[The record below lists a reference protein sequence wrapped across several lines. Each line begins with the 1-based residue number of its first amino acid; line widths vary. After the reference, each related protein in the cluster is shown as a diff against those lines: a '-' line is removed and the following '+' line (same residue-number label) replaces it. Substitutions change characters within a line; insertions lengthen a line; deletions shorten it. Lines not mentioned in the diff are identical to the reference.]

1 MNDVRVMVVE
11 RSKRGTRI
19 EGAGGVRLAMMEPPR
34 RTAATGACI
43 SRRKIS
49 RHLASLLL
57 RFGWSDGGDGMR
69 PVRGE
74 RAHERAR
81 SMELSDLPDGVL
93 AVVLD
98 HVARGPDGISDV
110 SRASCVNRYFRA
122 MALDRQRRMRTLDVR
137 SLGRRARHAV
147 PHIARRCT
155 SLRRVFCDRTN
166 ITDECVTALLTAS
179 ALTLERLSLADCR
192 HLRDLHG
199 AWERADDKSPESP
212 ESPRWFG
219 RLRELDISGSSWS
232 PRALVALLRGA
243 RDSLTALNLAST
255 HVSRGSVG
263 HGDDFGEVAGAV
275 LGCARLR
282 RLNLG
287 QPVDFVVPCLALKVF
302 APQNGPAADAP
313 AANGARRPTPDGVFA
328 ALEELSFQRNAA
340 VNDDVLARIAAECMN
355 ITRLDLRGTTV
366 SREGIA
372 AFATRSPC
380 APRLRSL
387 LLGGCDSLDDAA
399 LAAVASRCG
408 ALLELDLSMHTLVG
422 VGGIEALAEG
432 CRALR
437 RLRISRN
444 AKVTAEALGR
454 LAAGGALE
462 SLSAVRCARAGEEA
476 LRRKLGRFAGTC
488 RIDVVGDDF
497 AWTTSRG

>member
-1 MNDVRVMVVE
+1 
-11 RSKRGTRI
+11 
-19 EGAGGVRLAMMEPPR
+19 
-34 RTAATGACI
+34 
-43 SRRKIS
+43 
-49 RHLASLLL
+49 
-57 RFGWSDGGDGMR
+57 
-69 PVRGE
+69 
-74 RAHERAR
+74 
-81 SMELSDLPDGVL
+81 MELSDLPDGAL
-93 AVVLD
+93 AVILD

-110 SRASCVNRYFRA
+110 SRASCVNRYFHA

-155 SLRRVFCDRTN
+155 SLRRVFRDRTN
-166 ITDECVTALLTAS
+166 VTDECVTALLTAS

-199 AWERADDKSPESP
+199 AREGAEDESP
-212 ESPRWFG
+212 MHDNPRRCG

-232 PRALVALLRGA
+232 PRALIALLRGA

-255 HVSRGSVG
+255 HVSRGSLG
-263 HGDDFGEVAGAV
+263 RGDDFGEVAGAV

-287 QPVDFVVPCLALKVF
+287 APVDFVVPCLALKVF
-302 APQNGPAADAP
+302 APPAADAP
-313 AANGARRPTPDGVFA
+313 AARAAAPAGAAASVFS

-340 VNDDVLARIAAECMN
+340 VNDDVLARIAARCVN
-355 ITRLDLRGTTV
+355 LARLDVRGTAV

-372 AFATRSPC
+372 AFARDARC

-408 ALLELDLSMHTLVG
+408 ALLEIDLSMHTLVG
-422 VGGIEALAEG
+422 VDLAQDLLPALIGVA
-432 CRALR
+432 
-437 RLRISRN
+437 
-444 AKVTAEALGR
+444 T
-454 LAAGGALE
+454 
-462 SLSAVRCARAGEEA
+462 
-476 LRRKLGRFAGTC
+476 
-488 RIDVVGDDF
+488 D
-497 AWTTSRG
+497 

>member
-1 MNDVRVMVVE
+1 
-11 RSKRGTRI
+11 
-19 EGAGGVRLAMMEPPR
+19 
-34 RTAATGACI
+34 
-43 SRRKIS
+43 
-49 RHLASLLL
+49 
-57 RFGWSDGGDGMR
+57 
-69 PVRGE
+69 
-74 RAHERAR
+74 
-81 SMELSDLPDGVL
+81 MELSDLPDGAL
-93 AVVLD
+93 AVILD

-110 SRASCVNRYFRA
+110 SRASCVNRYFHA

-166 ITDECVTALLTAS
+166 VTDECVTALLTAS

-199 AWERADDKSPESP
+199 AREGAEDESP
-212 ESPRWFG
+212 MHDNPRRFG

-232 PRALVALLRGA
+232 PRALIALLRGA

-255 HVSRGSVG
+255 HVSRGSLG
-263 HGDDFGEVAGAV
+263 RGDDFGEVAGAV

-287 QPVDFVVPCLALKVF
+287 APVDFVVPCLALKVF
-302 APQNGPAADAP
+302 APPAADAP
-313 AANGARRPTPDGVFA
+313 AACAAAPAGAAAGVFF

-340 VNDDVLARIAAECMN
+340 VNDDVLARIAARCVN
-355 ITRLDLRGTTV
+355 LARLDVRGTTV

-372 AFATRSPC
+372 AFARDARC

-408 ALLELDLSMHTLVG
+408 ALLEIDLSMHTLVG
-422 VGGIEALAEG
+422 VEGIEALAEG

-454 LAAGGALE
+454 VAAGGALE
-462 SLSAVRCARAGEEA
+462 TLSAVRCARAGEEA

-488 RIDVVGDDF
+488 RVDVVGDDF
-497 AWTTSRG
+497 AWTTGGG

>member
-1 MNDVRVMVVE
+1 
-11 RSKRGTRI
+11 
-19 EGAGGVRLAMMEPPR
+19 
-34 RTAATGACI
+34 
-43 SRRKIS
+43 
-49 RHLASLLL
+49 
-57 RFGWSDGGDGMR
+57 
-69 PVRGE
+69 
-74 RAHERAR
+74 
-81 SMELSDLPDGVL
+81 MELSDLPDGAL
-93 AVVLD
+93 AVILD

-110 SRASCVNRYFRA
+110 SRASCVNRYFHA

-166 ITDECVTALLTAS
+166 VTDECVTALLTAS

-199 AWERADDKSPESP
+199 AREGAEDESP
-212 ESPRWFG
+212 MHDNPRRFG

-232 PRALVALLRGA
+232 PRALIALLRGA

-255 HVSRGSVG
+255 HVSRGSLG
-263 HGDDFGEVAGAV
+263 RGDDFGEVAGAV

-287 QPVDFVVPCLALKVF
+287 APVDFVVPCLALKVF
-302 APQNGPAADAP
+302 APPAADAP
-313 AANGARRPTPDGVFA
+313 AACAAAPAGAAAGVFF

-340 VNDDVLARIAAECMN
+340 VNDDVLARIAARCVN
-355 ITRLDLRGTTV
+355 LARLDVRGTTV

-372 AFATRSPC
+372 AFARDARC

-408 ALLELDLSMHTLVG
+408 ALLEIDLSMHTLVG
-422 VGGIEALAEG
+422 VEGIEALAEG

-444 AKVTAEALGR
+444 ARVTAEALAR
-454 LAAGGALE
+454 LASRSALE
-462 SLSAVRCARAGEEA
+462 TLGAVRCARAGEAA
-476 LRRKLGRFAGTC
+476 LRLNLGRLAGSC
-488 RIDVVGDDF
+488 RVDVVGDDF
-497 AWTTSRG
+497 AWTASDVG

>member
-1 MNDVRVMVVE
+1 
-11 RSKRGTRI
+11 
-19 EGAGGVRLAMMEPPR
+19 
-34 RTAATGACI
+34 
-43 SRRKIS
+43 
-49 RHLASLLL
+49 
-57 RFGWSDGGDGMR
+57 
-69 PVRGE
+69 
-74 RAHERAR
+74 
-81 SMELSDLPDGVL
+81 MELSDLPDGAL
-93 AVVLD
+93 AVILD

-110 SRASCVNRYFRA
+110 SRASCVNRYFHA

-166 ITDECVTALLTAS
+166 VTDECVTALLTAS

-199 AWERADDKSPESP
+199 AREGAEDESP
-212 ESPRWFG
+212 MHDNPRRFG

-232 PRALVALLRGA
+232 PRALIALLRGA

-255 HVSRGSVG
+255 HVSRGSLG
-263 HGDDFGEVAGAV
+263 RGDDFGEVAGAV

-287 QPVDFVVPCLALKVF
+287 APVDFVVPCLALKVF
-302 APQNGPAADAP
+302 APPAADAP
-313 AANGARRPTPDGVFA
+313 AARAAAPAGAAAGVFS

-340 VNDDVLARIAAECMN
+340 VNDDVLARIAARCVN
-355 ITRLDLRGTTV
+355 LARLDVRGTTV

-372 AFATRSPC
+372 AFARDARC

-408 ALLELDLSMHTLVG
+408 ALLEIDLSMHTLVG
-422 VGGIEALAEG
+422 VEGIEALAEG

-437 RLRISRN
+437 RL
-444 AKVTAEALGR
+444 
-454 LAAGGALE
+454 LAIRQAFPL
-462 SLSAVRCARAGEEA
+462 
-476 LRRKLGRFAGTC
+476 
-488 RIDVVGDDF
+488 
-497 AWTTSRG
+497 

>member
-1 MNDVRVMVVE
+1 MVVE

-57 RFGWSDGGDGMR
+57 RVGWSDGGDGMR

>member
-1 MNDVRVMVVE
+1 
-11 RSKRGTRI
+11 
-19 EGAGGVRLAMMEPPR
+19 
-34 RTAATGACI
+34 
-43 SRRKIS
+43 
-49 RHLASLLL
+49 
-57 RFGWSDGGDGMR
+57 
-69 PVRGE
+69 
-74 RAHERAR
+74 
-81 SMELSDLPDGVL
+81 MELSDLPDGAL
-93 AVVLD
+93 AVILD

-110 SRASCVNRYFRA
+110 SRASCVNRYFHA

-166 ITDECVTALLTAS
+166 VTDECVTALLTAS

-199 AWERADDKSPESP
+199 AREGAEDESP
-212 ESPRWFG
+212 MHDNPRRFG

-232 PRALVALLRGA
+232 PRALIALLRGA

-255 HVSRGSVG
+255 HVSRGSLG
-263 HGDDFGEVAGAV
+263 RGDDFGEVAGAV

-287 QPVDFVVPCLALKVF
+287 APVDFVVPCLALTVF
-302 APQNGPAADAP
+302 APPAADAP
-313 AANGARRPTPDGVFA
+313 AARAAAPAGAAAGVFS
-328 ALEELSFQRNAA
+328 ALEELSFRRNAA
-340 VNDDVLARIAAECMN
+340 VNDDVLARIAARCVN
-355 ITRLDLRGTTV
+355 LARLDVRGTTV

-372 AFATRSPC
+372 AFARDARC

-408 ALLELDLSMHTLVG
+408 ALLEIDLSMHTLVG
-422 VGGIEALAEG
+422 VEGIEALAEG

-454 LAAGGALE
+454 VAAGGALE
-462 SLSAVRCARAGEEA
+462 TLSAVRCARAGEEA

-488 RIDVVGDDF
+488 RVDVVGDDF
-497 AWTTSRG
+497 AWTTGGG

>member
-1 MNDVRVMVVE
+1 
-11 RSKRGTRI
+11 
-19 EGAGGVRLAMMEPPR
+19 
-34 RTAATGACI
+34 
-43 SRRKIS
+43 
-49 RHLASLLL
+49 
-57 RFGWSDGGDGMR
+57 
-69 PVRGE
+69 
-74 RAHERAR
+74 
-81 SMELSDLPDGVL
+81 MELSDLPDGVL

-232 PRALVALLRGA
+232 PRALIALLRGA

-340 VNDDVLARIAAECMN
+340 VNDDVLARIAAECIN

>member
-1 MNDVRVMVVE
+1 
-11 RSKRGTRI
+11 
-19 EGAGGVRLAMMEPPR
+19 
-34 RTAATGACI
+34 
-43 SRRKIS
+43 
-49 RHLASLLL
+49 
-57 RFGWSDGGDGMR
+57 
-69 PVRGE
+69 
-74 RAHERAR
+74 
-81 SMELSDLPDGVL
+81 MELSDLPDGAL
-93 AVVLD
+93 AVILD

-110 SRASCVNRYFRA
+110 SRASCVNRYFHA

-166 ITDECVTALLTAS
+166 VTDECVTALLTAS

-199 AWERADDKSPESP
+199 AREGAEDESP
-212 ESPRWFG
+212 MHDNPRRFG

-232 PRALVALLRGA
+232 PRALIALLRGA

-255 HVSRGSVG
+255 HVSRGSLG
-263 HGDDFGEVAGAV
+263 RGDDFGEVAGAV

-287 QPVDFVVPCLALKVF
+287 APVDFVVPCLALKVF
-302 APQNGPAADAP
+302 APPAADAP
-313 AANGARRPTPDGVFA
+313 AARAAAPAGAAASVFS

-340 VNDDVLARIAAECMN
+340 VNDDVLARIAARCVN
-355 ITRLDLRGTTV
+355 LARLDVRGTAV

-372 AFATRSPC
+372 AFARDARC

-454 LAAGGALE
+454 VAAGGALE
-462 SLSAVRCARAGEEA
+462 TLSAVRCARAGEEA

-488 RIDVVGDDF
+488 HVDVVGDDF
-497 AWTTSRG
+497 AWTTGGG

>member
-1 MNDVRVMVVE
+1 MVVE

>member
-1 MNDVRVMVVE
+1 
-11 RSKRGTRI
+11 
-19 EGAGGVRLAMMEPPR
+19 
-34 RTAATGACI
+34 
-43 SRRKIS
+43 
-49 RHLASLLL
+49 
-57 RFGWSDGGDGMR
+57 
-69 PVRGE
+69 
-74 RAHERAR
+74 
-81 SMELSDLPDGVL
+81 MELSDLPDGAL
-93 AVVLD
+93 AVILD

-110 SRASCVNRYFRA
+110 SRASCVNRYFHA

-166 ITDECVTALLTAS
+166 VTDECVTALLTAS

-199 AWERADDKSPESP
+199 AREGAEDESP
-212 ESPRWFG
+212 MHDNPRRFG

-232 PRALVALLRGA
+232 PRALIALLRGA

-255 HVSRGSVG
+255 HVSRGSLG
-263 HGDDFGEVAGAV
+263 RGDDFGEVAGAV

-287 QPVDFVVPCLALKVF
+287 APVDFVVPCLALSVRAARGGRAGSGAAGAAAGV
-302 APQNGPAADAP
+302 APP
-313 AANGARRPTPDGVFA
+313 
-328 ALEELSFQRNAA
+328 EELADNAA
-340 VNDDVLARIAAECMN
+340 VNDDVLAESPRGAS
-355 ITRLDLRGTTV
+355 TSRLDVRGTTV

-372 AFATRSPC
+372 AFARDARC

-408 ALLELDLSMHTLVG
+408 ALLEIDLSMHTLVG
-422 VGGIEALAEG
+422 VEGIEALAEG

-454 LAAGGALE
+454 VAAGGALE
-462 SLSAVRCARAGEEA
+462 TLSAVRCARAGEEA

-488 RIDVVGDDF
+488 RVDVVGDDF
-497 AWTTSRG
+497 AWTTGGG

>member
-1 MNDVRVMVVE
+1 
-11 RSKRGTRI
+11 
-19 EGAGGVRLAMMEPPR
+19 
-34 RTAATGACI
+34 
-43 SRRKIS
+43 
-49 RHLASLLL
+49 
-57 RFGWSDGGDGMR
+57 
-69 PVRGE
+69 
-74 RAHERAR
+74 
-81 SMELSDLPDGVL
+81 MELSDLPDGAL
-93 AVVLD
+93 AVILD

-110 SRASCVNRYFRA
+110 SRASCVNRYFHA

-166 ITDECVTALLTAS
+166 VTDECVTALLTAS

-199 AWERADDKSPESP
+199 AREGAEDESP
-212 ESPRWFG
+212 MHDNPRPFG

-232 PRALVALLRGA
+232 PRALIALLRGA

-255 HVSRGSVG
+255 HVSRGSLG
-263 HGDDFGEVAGAV
+263 RGDDFGEVAGAV

-287 QPVDFVVPCLALKVF
+287 APVDFVVPCLALKVF
-302 APQNGPAADAP
+302 APPAADAP
-313 AANGARRPTPDGVFA
+313 AACAAAPAGAAAGVFF

-340 VNDDVLARIAAECMN
+340 VNDDVLARIAARCVN
-355 ITRLDLRGTTV
+355 LARLDVRGTTV

-372 AFATRSPC
+372 AFARDARC

-408 ALLELDLSMHTLVG
+408 ALLEIDLSMHTLVG
-422 VGGIEALAEG
+422 VEGIEALAEG

-454 LAAGGALE
+454 VAAGGALE
-462 SLSAVRCARAGEEA
+462 TLSAVRCARAGEEA

-488 RIDVVGDDF
+488 RVDVVGDDF
-497 AWTTSRG
+497 AWTTGGG

>member
-1 MNDVRVMVVE
+1 
-11 RSKRGTRI
+11 
-19 EGAGGVRLAMMEPPR
+19 
-34 RTAATGACI
+34 
-43 SRRKIS
+43 
-49 RHLASLLL
+49 
-57 RFGWSDGGDGMR
+57 
-69 PVRGE
+69 
-74 RAHERAR
+74 
-81 SMELSDLPDGVL
+81 MELSDLPDGAL
-93 AVVLD
+93 AVILD

-110 SRASCVNRYFRA
+110 SRASCVNRYFHA

-166 ITDECVTALLTAS
+166 VTDECVTALLTAS

-199 AWERADDKSPESP
+199 AREGAEDESP
-212 ESPRWFG
+212 MHDNPRRFG

>member
-1 MNDVRVMVVE
+1 
-11 RSKRGTRI
+11 
-19 EGAGGVRLAMMEPPR
+19 
-34 RTAATGACI
+34 
-43 SRRKIS
+43 
-49 RHLASLLL
+49 
-57 RFGWSDGGDGMR
+57 
-69 PVRGE
+69 
-74 RAHERAR
+74 
-81 SMELSDLPDGVL
+81 MELSDLPDGAL
-93 AVVLD
+93 AVILD

-110 SRASCVNRYFRA
+110 SRASCVNRYFHA

-166 ITDECVTALLTAS
+166 VTDECVTALLTAS

-199 AWERADDKSPESP
+199 AREGAEDESP
-212 ESPRWFG
+212 MHDNPRRFG

-232 PRALVALLRGA
+232 PRALIALLRGA

-255 HVSRGSVG
+255 HVSRGSLG
-263 HGDDFGEVAGAV
+263 RGDDFGEVAGAV

-287 QPVDFVVPCLALKVF
+287 APVDFVVPCLALKVF
-302 APQNGPAADAP
+302 APPAADAP
-313 AANGARRPTPDGVFA
+313 AARAAAPAGGAAGVFS

-340 VNDDVLARIAAECMN
+340 VNDDVLARIAARCVN
-355 ITRLDLRGTTV
+355 LARLDVRGTTV

-372 AFATRSPC
+372 AFARDARC

-408 ALLELDLSMHTLVG
+408 ALLEIDLSMHTLVG
-422 VGGIEALAEG
+422 VEGIEALAEG

-454 LAAGGALE
+454 VAAGGALE
-462 SLSAVRCARAGEEA
+462 TLSAVRCARAGEEA

-488 RIDVVGDDF
+488 RVDVVGDDF
-497 AWTTSRG
+497 AWTTGGG

>member
-1 MNDVRVMVVE
+1 
-11 RSKRGTRI
+11 
-19 EGAGGVRLAMMEPPR
+19 
-34 RTAATGACI
+34 
-43 SRRKIS
+43 
-49 RHLASLLL
+49 
-57 RFGWSDGGDGMR
+57 
-69 PVRGE
+69 
-74 RAHERAR
+74 
-81 SMELSDLPDGVL
+81 MELSDIPDGAL
-93 AVVLD
+93 AVILD

-110 SRASCVNRYFRA
+110 SRASCVNRYFHA

-166 ITDECVTALLTAS
+166 VTDECVTALLTAS

-199 AWERADDKSPESP
+199 AREGAEDESP
-212 ESPRWFG
+212 MHDNPRRFG

-232 PRALVALLRGA
+232 PRALIALLRGA

-255 HVSRGSVG
+255 HVSRGSLG
-263 HGDDFGEVAGAV
+263 RGDDFGEVAGAV

-287 QPVDFVVPCLALKVF
+287 APVDFVVPCLALKVF
-302 APQNGPAADAP
+302 APPAADAP
-313 AANGARRPTPDGVFA
+313 AARAAAPAGAAASVFS

-340 VNDDVLARIAAECMN
+340 VNDDVLARIAARCVN
-355 ITRLDLRGTTV
+355 LARLDVRGTTV

-372 AFATRSPC
+372 AFARDARC

-408 ALLELDLSMHTLVG
+408 ALLEIDLSMHTLVG
-422 VGGIEALAEG
+422 VEGIEALAEG

-454 LAAGGALE
+454 VAAGGALE
-462 SLSAVRCARAGEEA
+462 TLSAVRCARAGEEA

-488 RIDVVGDDF
+488 HVDVVGDDF
-497 AWTTSRG
+497 AWTTGGG

>member
-1 MNDVRVMVVE
+1 
-11 RSKRGTRI
+11 
-19 EGAGGVRLAMMEPPR
+19 
-34 RTAATGACI
+34 
-43 SRRKIS
+43 
-49 RHLASLLL
+49 
-57 RFGWSDGGDGMR
+57 
-69 PVRGE
+69 
-74 RAHERAR
+74 
-81 SMELSDLPDGVL
+81 MELSDLPDGAL
-93 AVVLD
+93 AVILD

-110 SRASCVNRYFRA
+110 SRASCVNRYFHA

-166 ITDECVTALLTAS
+166 VTDECVTALLTAS

-199 AWERADDKSPESP
+199 AREGAEDESP
-212 ESPRWFG
+212 MHDNPRRFG

-232 PRALVALLRGA
+232 PRALIALLRGA

-255 HVSRGSVG
+255 HVSRGSLG
-263 HGDDFGEVAGAV
+263 RGDDFGEVAGAV

-287 QPVDFVVPCLALKVF
+287 APVDFVVPCLALKVF
-302 APQNGPAADAP
+302 APPAADAP
-313 AANGARRPTPDGVFA
+313 AACAAAPAGAAAGVFS

-340 VNDDVLARIAAECMN
+340 VNDDVLARIAARCVN
-355 ITRLDLRGTTV
+355 LARLDVRGTTV

-372 AFATRSPC
+372 AFARDARC

-408 ALLELDLSMHTLVG
+408 ALLEIDLSMHTLVG
-422 VGGIEALAEG
+422 VEGIEALAEG

-454 LAAGGALE
+454 VAAGGALE
-462 SLSAVRCARAGEEA
+462 TLSAVRCARAGEEA

-488 RIDVVGDDF
+488 RVDVVGDDF
-497 AWTTSRG
+497 AWTTGGG

>member
-1 MNDVRVMVVE
+1 
-11 RSKRGTRI
+11 
-19 EGAGGVRLAMMEPPR
+19 
-34 RTAATGACI
+34 
-43 SRRKIS
+43 
-49 RHLASLLL
+49 
-57 RFGWSDGGDGMR
+57 
-69 PVRGE
+69 
-74 RAHERAR
+74 
-81 SMELSDLPDGVL
+81 MELSDLPDGAL
-93 AVVLD
+93 AVILD

-110 SRASCVNRYFRA
+110 SRASCVNRYFHA

-166 ITDECVTALLTAS
+166 VTDECVTALLTAS

-199 AWERADDKSPESP
+199 AREGAEDESP
-212 ESPRWFG
+212 MHDNPRRFG

-232 PRALVALLRGA
+232 PRALIALLRGA

-255 HVSRGSVG
+255 HVSRGSLG
-263 HGDDFGEVAGAV
+263 RGDDFGEVAGAV

-287 QPVDFVVPCLALKVF
+287 APVDFVVPCLALKVF
-302 APQNGPAADAP
+302 APPAADAP
-313 AANGARRPTPDGVFA
+313 AARAAAPAGAAAGVFS

-340 VNDDVLARIAAECMN
+340 VNDDVLARIAARCVN
-355 ITRLDLRGTTV
+355 LARLDVRGTTV

-372 AFATRSPC
+372 AFARDARC

-408 ALLELDLSMHTLVG
+408 ALLEIDLSMHTLVG
-422 VGGIEALAEG
+422 VEGIEALAEG

-444 AKVTAEALGR
+444 ARVTAEALAR
-454 LAAGGALE
+454 LATRSALE
-462 SLSAVRCARAGEEA
+462 TLGAVRCARAGEAA
-476 LRRKLGRFAGTC
+476 LRRNLGRFAGTC
-488 RIDVVGDDF
+488 RVDVVGDDF
-497 AWTTSRG
+497 AWTASDGG

>member
-1 MNDVRVMVVE
+1 
-11 RSKRGTRI
+11 
-19 EGAGGVRLAMMEPPR
+19 
-34 RTAATGACI
+34 
-43 SRRKIS
+43 
-49 RHLASLLL
+49 
-57 RFGWSDGGDGMR
+57 
-69 PVRGE
+69 
-74 RAHERAR
+74 
-81 SMELSDLPDGVL
+81 MELSDLPDGAL
-93 AVVLD
+93 AVILD

-110 SRASCVNRYFRA
+110 SRASCVNRYFHA

-166 ITDECVTALLTAS
+166 VTDECVTALLTAS

-199 AWERADDKSPESP
+199 AREGAEDESP
-212 ESPRWFG
+212 MHDNPRRFG

-232 PRALVALLRGA
+232 PRALIALLRGA

-255 HVSRGSVG
+255 HVSRGSLG
-263 HGDDFGEVAGAV
+263 RGDDFGEVAGAV

-287 QPVDFVVPCLALKVF
+287 APVDFVVPCLALKVF
-302 APQNGPAADAP
+302 APPAADAP
-313 AANGARRPTPDGVFA
+313 AARAAAPAGAAAGVFS

-340 VNDDVLARIAAECMN
+340 VNDDVLARIAARCVN
-355 ITRLDLRGTTV
+355 LARLDVRGTTV

-372 AFATRSPC
+372 AFARDARC

-408 ALLELDLSMHTLVG
+408 ALLEIDLSMHTLVG
-422 VGGIEALAEG
+422 VEGI
-432 CRALR
+432 
-437 RLRISRN
+437 
-444 AKVTAEALGR
+444 
-454 LAAGGALE
+454 
-462 SLSAVRCARAGEEA
+462 EA

-488 RIDVVGDDF
+488 RVDVVGDDF
-497 AWTTSRG
+497 AWTTGGG

>member
-1 MNDVRVMVVE
+1 
-11 RSKRGTRI
+11 
-19 EGAGGVRLAMMEPPR
+19 
-34 RTAATGACI
+34 
-43 SRRKIS
+43 
-49 RHLASLLL
+49 
-57 RFGWSDGGDGMR
+57 
-69 PVRGE
+69 
-74 RAHERAR
+74 
-81 SMELSDLPDGVL
+81 MELSDLPDGAL
-93 AVVLD
+93 AVILD

-110 SRASCVNRYFRA
+110 SRASCVNRYFHA

-166 ITDECVTALLTAS
+166 VTDECVTALLTAS

-199 AWERADDKSPESP
+199 AREGAEDESP
-212 ESPRWFG
+212 MHDNPRRFG

-232 PRALVALLRGA
+232 PRALIALLRGA

-340 VNDDVLARIAAECMN
+340 VNDDVLARIAAKCVN
-355 ITRLDLRGTTV
+355 LARLDVRGTTV

-372 AFATRSPC
+372 AFAHRSPC

-387 LLGGCDSLDDAA
+387 LLGGCNSLDDAA

-408 ALLELDLSMHTLVG
+408 ALLELDLSMHNLVG
-422 VGGIEALAEG
+422 VQGIEALAEG

-476 LRRKLGRFAGTC
+476 LRQRLGTFAGTC

>member
-1 MNDVRVMVVE
+1 
-11 RSKRGTRI
+11 
-19 EGAGGVRLAMMEPPR
+19 
-34 RTAATGACI
+34 
-43 SRRKIS
+43 
-49 RHLASLLL
+49 
-57 RFGWSDGGDGMR
+57 
-69 PVRGE
+69 
-74 RAHERAR
+74 
-81 SMELSDLPDGVL
+81 MELSDLPDGAL
-93 AVVLD
+93 AVILD

-110 SRASCVNRYFRA
+110 SRASCVNRYFHA

-166 ITDECVTALLTAS
+166 VTDECVTALLTAS

-199 AWERADDKSPESP
+199 AREGAEDESP
-212 ESPRWFG
+212 MHDNPRRFG

-232 PRALVALLRGA
+232 PRALIALLRGA

-263 HGDDFGEVAGAV
+263 HGVDFGEVAGAV

-302 APQNGPAADAP
+302 APRDRFAADAP

-340 VNDDVLARIAAECMN
+340 VNDDVLARIAAACMN

>member
-1 MNDVRVMVVE
+1 
-11 RSKRGTRI
+11 
-19 EGAGGVRLAMMEPPR
+19 
-34 RTAATGACI
+34 
-43 SRRKIS
+43 
-49 RHLASLLL
+49 
-57 RFGWSDGGDGMR
+57 
-69 PVRGE
+69 
-74 RAHERAR
+74 
-81 SMELSDLPDGVL
+81 MELSDLPDGVL

-166 ITDECVTALLTAS
+166 VTDECVTALLTAS

>member
-1 MNDVRVMVVE
+1 
-11 RSKRGTRI
+11 
-19 EGAGGVRLAMMEPPR
+19 
-34 RTAATGACI
+34 
-43 SRRKIS
+43 
-49 RHLASLLL
+49 
-57 RFGWSDGGDGMR
+57 
-69 PVRGE
+69 
-74 RAHERAR
+74 
-81 SMELSDLPDGVL
+81 MELSDLPDGAL
-93 AVVLD
+93 AVILD

-110 SRASCVNRYFRA
+110 SRASCVNRYFHA

-166 ITDECVTALLTAS
+166 VTDECVTALLTAS

-199 AWERADDKSPESP
+199 AREGAEDESP
-212 ESPRWFG
+212 MHDNPRRFG

-232 PRALVALLRGA
+232 PRALIALLRGA

-255 HVSRGSVG
+255 HVSRGSLG
-263 HGDDFGEVAGAV
+263 RGDDFGEVAGAV

-287 QPVDFVVPCLALKVF
+287 APVDFVVPCLALKVF

-340 VNDDVLARIAAECMN
+340 VNDDVLARIAARCVN
-355 ITRLDLRGTTV
+355 LARLDVRGTAV

-372 AFATRSPC
+372 AFARDARC

-408 ALLELDLSMHTLVG
+408 ALLEIDLSMHTLVG
-422 VGGIEALAEG
+422 VEGIEALAEG

-454 LAAGGALE
+454 VAAGGALE
-462 SLSAVRCARAGEEA
+462 TLSAVRCARAGEEA

-488 RIDVVGDDF
+488 RVDVVGDDF
-497 AWTTSRG
+497 AWTTGGG

>member
-1 MNDVRVMVVE
+1 
-11 RSKRGTRI
+11 
-19 EGAGGVRLAMMEPPR
+19 
-34 RTAATGACI
+34 
-43 SRRKIS
+43 
-49 RHLASLLL
+49 
-57 RFGWSDGGDGMR
+57 
-69 PVRGE
+69 
-74 RAHERAR
+74 
-81 SMELSDLPDGVL
+81 MELSDLPDGAL
-93 AVVLD
+93 AVILD

-110 SRASCVNRYFRA
+110 SRASCVNRYFHA

-166 ITDECVTALLTAS
+166 VTDECVTALLTAS

-199 AWERADDKSPESP
+199 AREGAEDESP
-212 ESPRWFG
+212 MHDNPRRFG

-232 PRALVALLRGA
+232 PRALIALLRGA

-255 HVSRGSVG
+255 HVSRGSLG
-263 HGDDFGEVAGAV
+263 RGDDFGEVAGAV

-287 QPVDFVVPCLALKVF
+287 APVDFVVPCLALKVF
-302 APQNGPAADAP
+302 APPAADAP
-313 AANGARRPTPDGVFA
+313 AACAAAPAGAAAGVFF

-340 VNDDVLARIAAECMN
+340 VNDDVLARIAARCVN
-355 ITRLDLRGTTV
+355 LARLDVRGTTV

-372 AFATRSPC
+372 AFARDARC

-408 ALLELDLSMHTLVG
+408 ALLEIDLSMHTLVG
-422 VGGIEALAEG
+422 VEGIEALAEG
-432 CRALR
+432 CCALR

-454 LAAGGALE
+454 VAAGGALE
-462 SLSAVRCARAGEEA
+462 TLSAVRCARAGEEA

-488 RIDVVGDDF
+488 RVDVVGDDF
-497 AWTTSRG
+497 AWTTGGG

>member
-1 MNDVRVMVVE
+1 
-11 RSKRGTRI
+11 
-19 EGAGGVRLAMMEPPR
+19 
-34 RTAATGACI
+34 
-43 SRRKIS
+43 
-49 RHLASLLL
+49 
-57 RFGWSDGGDGMR
+57 
-69 PVRGE
+69 
-74 RAHERAR
+74 
-81 SMELSDLPDGVL
+81 MELSDLPDGVL

-232 PRALVALLRGA
+232 PRALIALLRGA

-313 AANGARRPTPDGVFA
+313 AANGARHPTPDGVFA

>member
-1 MNDVRVMVVE
+1 
-11 RSKRGTRI
+11 
-19 EGAGGVRLAMMEPPR
+19 
-34 RTAATGACI
+34 
-43 SRRKIS
+43 
-49 RHLASLLL
+49 
-57 RFGWSDGGDGMR
+57 
-69 PVRGE
+69 
-74 RAHERAR
+74 
-81 SMELSDLPDGVL
+81 MELSDLPDGAL
-93 AVVLD
+93 AVILD

-110 SRASCVNRYFRA
+110 SRASCVNRYFHA

-166 ITDECVTALLTAS
+166 VTDECVTALLTAS

-199 AWERADDKSPESP
+199 AREGAEDESP
-212 ESPRWFG
+212 MHDNPRRFG

-232 PRALVALLRGA
+232 PRALIALLRGA

-255 HVSRGSVG
+255 HVSRGSLG
-263 HGDDFGEVAGAV
+263 RGDDFGEVAGAV

-287 QPVDFVVPCLALKVF
+287 APVDFVVPCLALKVF
-302 APQNGPAADAP
+302 APPAADAP
-313 AANGARRPTPDGVFA
+313 AARAAAPAGAAAGVFS

-340 VNDDVLARIAAECMN
+340 VNDDVLARIAARCVN
-355 ITRLDLRGTTV
+355 LARLDVRGTTV

-372 AFATRSPC
+372 AFARDARC

-408 ALLELDLSMHTLVG
+408 ALLEIDLSMHTLVG
-422 VGGIEALAEG
+422 VEGIEALAEG

-444 AKVTAEALGR
+444 ARVTAEALAR
-454 LAAGGALE
+454 LASRSALE
-462 SLSAVRCARAGEEA
+462 TLGAVRCARAGEAA
-476 LRRKLGRFAGTC
+476 LRRNLGRFAGSC
-488 RIDVVGDDF
+488 RVDVVGDDF
-497 AWTTSRG
+497 AWTASDVG

>member
-1 MNDVRVMVVE
+1 
-11 RSKRGTRI
+11 
-19 EGAGGVRLAMMEPPR
+19 
-34 RTAATGACI
+34 
-43 SRRKIS
+43 
-49 RHLASLLL
+49 
-57 RFGWSDGGDGMR
+57 
-69 PVRGE
+69 
-74 RAHERAR
+74 
-81 SMELSDLPDGVL
+81 MELSDLPDGVL

-408 ALLELDLSMHTLVG
+408 ALLEIDLSMHTLVG
-422 VGGIEALAEG
+422 VEGIEALAEG

>member
-1 MNDVRVMVVE
+1 
-11 RSKRGTRI
+11 
-19 EGAGGVRLAMMEPPR
+19 
-34 RTAATGACI
+34 
-43 SRRKIS
+43 
-49 RHLASLLL
+49 
-57 RFGWSDGGDGMR
+57 
-69 PVRGE
+69 
-74 RAHERAR
+74 
-81 SMELSDLPDGVL
+81 MELSDLPDGVL

-232 PRALVALLRGA
+232 PRALIALLRGA

>member
-1 MNDVRVMVVE
+1 
-11 RSKRGTRI
+11 
-19 EGAGGVRLAMMEPPR
+19 
-34 RTAATGACI
+34 
-43 SRRKIS
+43 
-49 RHLASLLL
+49 
-57 RFGWSDGGDGMR
+57 
-69 PVRGE
+69 
-74 RAHERAR
+74 
-81 SMELSDLPDGVL
+81 MELSDLPDGAL
-93 AVVLD
+93 AVILD

-110 SRASCVNRYFRA
+110 SRASCVNRYFHA

-166 ITDECVTALLTAS
+166 VTDECVTALLTAS

-199 AWERADDKSPESP
+199 AREGAEDESP
-212 ESPRWFG
+212 MHDNPRRFG

-232 PRALVALLRGA
+232 PRALIALLRGA

-255 HVSRGSVG
+255 HVSRGSLG
-263 HGDDFGEVAGAV
+263 RGDDFGEVAGAV

-282 RLNLG
+282 RLNPG
-287 QPVDFVVPCLALKVF
+287 APVDFVVPCLALKVF
-302 APQNGPAADAP
+302 APPAADAP
-313 AANGARRPTPDGVFA
+313 AACAAAPAGAAAGVFF

-340 VNDDVLARIAAECMN
+340 VNDDVLARIAARCVN
-355 ITRLDLRGTTV
+355 LARLDVRGTTV

-372 AFATRSPC
+372 AFARDARC

-408 ALLELDLSMHTLVG
+408 ALLEIDLSMHTLVG
-422 VGGIEALAEG
+422 VEGIEALAEG

-454 LAAGGALE
+454 VAAGGALE
-462 SLSAVRCARAGEEA
+462 TLSAVRCARAGEEA

-488 RIDVVGDDF
+488 RVDVVGDDF
-497 AWTTSRG
+497 AWTTGGG

>member
-1 MNDVRVMVVE
+1 
-11 RSKRGTRI
+11 
-19 EGAGGVRLAMMEPPR
+19 
-34 RTAATGACI
+34 
-43 SRRKIS
+43 
-49 RHLASLLL
+49 
-57 RFGWSDGGDGMR
+57 
-69 PVRGE
+69 
-74 RAHERAR
+74 
-81 SMELSDLPDGVL
+81 
-93 AVVLD
+93 
-98 HVARGPDGISDV
+98 
-110 SRASCVNRYFRA
+110 
-122 MALDRQRRMRTLDVR
+122 MRTLDVR

-147 PHIARRCT
+147 PHIARRCM

-199 AWERADDKSPESP
+199 AWERAEDESP
-212 ESPRWFG
+212 ESPRRFG

-232 PRALVALLRGA
+232 PRGLIALLRGA

-263 HGDDFGEVAGAV
+263 QGDDFGEVASAV

-282 RLNLG
+282 RLNLAA
-287 QPVDFVVPCLALKVF
+287 PVDFVVPCLALKVF
-302 APQNGPAADAP
+302 APPTADDLATNAETPA
-313 AANGARRPTPDGVFA
+313 GVFC

-340 VNDDVLARIAAECMN
+340 VNDDVLARIAAKCVN
-355 ITRLDLRGTTV
+355 LARLDVRGTTV

-372 AFATRSPC
+372 AFAHRSPC

-387 LLGGCDSLDDAA
+387 LLGGCNSLDDAA

-408 ALLELDLSMHTLVG
+408 ALLELDLSMHNLVG
-422 VGGIEALAEG
+422 VQGIEALAEG

-476 LRRKLGRFAGTC
+476 LRQRLGTFAGTC

>member
-1 MNDVRVMVVE
+1 
-11 RSKRGTRI
+11 
-19 EGAGGVRLAMMEPPR
+19 
-34 RTAATGACI
+34 
-43 SRRKIS
+43 
-49 RHLASLLL
+49 
-57 RFGWSDGGDGMR
+57 
-69 PVRGE
+69 
-74 RAHERAR
+74 
-81 SMELSDLPDGVL
+81 MELSDLPDGAL
-93 AVVLD
+93 AVILD

-110 SRASCVNRYFRA
+110 SRASCVNRYFHA

-166 ITDECVTALLTAS
+166 VTDECVTALLTAS

-199 AWERADDKSPESP
+199 AREGAEDESP
-212 ESPRWFG
+212 MHDNPRRFG

-232 PRALVALLRGA
+232 PRALIALLRGA

-255 HVSRGSVG
+255 HVSRGSLG
-263 HGDDFGEVAGAV
+263 RGDDFGEVAGAV

-287 QPVDFVVPCLALKVF
+287 APVDFVVPCLALKVF
-302 APQNGPAADAP
+302 APPAADAP
-313 AANGARRPTPDGVFA
+313 AARAAAPAGAAAGVFS

-340 VNDDVLARIAAECMN
+340 VNDDVLARIAARCVN
-355 ITRLDLRGTTV
+355 LARLDVRGTTV

-372 AFATRSPC
+372 AFARDARC

-408 ALLELDLSMHTLVG
+408 ALLEIDLSMHTLVG
-422 VGGIEALAEG
+422 VEGIEALAEG

-454 LAAGGALE
+454 VAAGGALE
-462 SLSAVRCARAGEEA
+462 TLSAVRCARAGEEA

-488 RIDVVGDDF
+488 RVDVVGDDF
-497 AWTTSRG
+497 AWTTGGG

>member
-1 MNDVRVMVVE
+1 
-11 RSKRGTRI
+11 
-19 EGAGGVRLAMMEPPR
+19 
-34 RTAATGACI
+34 
-43 SRRKIS
+43 
-49 RHLASLLL
+49 
-57 RFGWSDGGDGMR
+57 
-69 PVRGE
+69 
-74 RAHERAR
+74 
-81 SMELSDLPDGVL
+81 MELSDLPDGAL
-93 AVVLD
+93 AVILD

-110 SRASCVNRYFRA
+110 SRASCVNRYFHA

-166 ITDECVTALLTAS
+166 VTDECVTALLTAS

-199 AWERADDKSPESP
+199 AREGAEDESP
-212 ESPRWFG
+212 MHDNPRRFG

-232 PRALVALLRGA
+232 PRALIALLRGA

-255 HVSRGSVG
+255 HVSRGSLG
-263 HGDDFGEVAGAV
+263 RGDDFGEVAGAV

-340 VNDDVLARIAAECMN
+340 VNDDVLARIAAECIN

>member
-1 MNDVRVMVVE
+1 
-11 RSKRGTRI
+11 
-19 EGAGGVRLAMMEPPR
+19 
-34 RTAATGACI
+34 
-43 SRRKIS
+43 
-49 RHLASLLL
+49 
-57 RFGWSDGGDGMR
+57 
-69 PVRGE
+69 
-74 RAHERAR
+74 
-81 SMELSDLPDGVL
+81 MELSDLPDGAL
-93 AVVLD
+93 AVILD

-110 SRASCVNRYFRA
+110 SRASCVNRYFHA

-166 ITDECVTALLTAS
+166 VTDECVTALLTAS

-199 AWERADDKSPESP
+199 AREGAEDESP
-212 ESPRWFG
+212 MHDNPRRFG

-232 PRALVALLRGA
+232 PRALIALLRGA

-255 HVSRGSVG
+255 HVSRGSLG
-263 HGDDFGEVAGAV
+263 RGDDFGEVAGAV

-408 ALLELDLSMHTLVG
+408 ALLEIDLSMHTLVG
-422 VGGIEALAEG
+422 VEGIEALAEG

>member
-1 MNDVRVMVVE
+1 
-11 RSKRGTRI
+11 
-19 EGAGGVRLAMMEPPR
+19 
-34 RTAATGACI
+34 
-43 SRRKIS
+43 
-49 RHLASLLL
+49 
-57 RFGWSDGGDGMR
+57 
-69 PVRGE
+69 
-74 RAHERAR
+74 
-81 SMELSDLPDGVL
+81 MELSDLPDGAL
-93 AVVLD
+93 AVILD

-110 SRASCVNRYFRA
+110 SRASCVNRYFHA

-166 ITDECVTALLTAS
+166 VTDECVTALLTAS

-199 AWERADDKSPESP
+199 AREGAEDESP
-212 ESPRWFG
+212 MHDNPRRFG

-232 PRALVALLRGA
+232 PRALIALLRGA

>member
-1 MNDVRVMVVE
+1 
-11 RSKRGTRI
+11 
-19 EGAGGVRLAMMEPPR
+19 
-34 RTAATGACI
+34 
-43 SRRKIS
+43 
-49 RHLASLLL
+49 
-57 RFGWSDGGDGMR
+57 
-69 PVRGE
+69 
-74 RAHERAR
+74 
-81 SMELSDLPDGVL
+81 MELSDLPDGVL

>member
-1 MNDVRVMVVE
+1 
-11 RSKRGTRI
+11 
-19 EGAGGVRLAMMEPPR
+19 
-34 RTAATGACI
+34 
-43 SRRKIS
+43 
-49 RHLASLLL
+49 
-57 RFGWSDGGDGMR
+57 
-69 PVRGE
+69 
-74 RAHERAR
+74 
-81 SMELSDLPDGVL
+81 MELSDLPDGVL

-340 VNDDVLARIAAECMN
+340 VNDDVLARIAAECIN